1 MGILRRTFLAGA
13 ALAAMSVAAAAAGCG
28 IEKGSVR
35 ILSNDFPALHAVVTE
50 AEKCATD
57 TVKVTKNQTKD
68 HESLAVASL
77 TANPA
82 EYTSAIVANSSILPL
97 INDGLI
103 RPLDDLVAKH
113 GGGLQKTQLITVDGK
128 VMAVAFMANAQHLFY
143 REDILKQAGVEVPK
157 TYEDMLTAAKVIKEK
172 GLMANPIGGTYK
184 AGWNLAEEFVNMYIG
199 MGGEFFEAGSAKATI
214 NNEKGVAALAMMKS
228 LSENMNPDFLT
239 FDSNALQ
246 AEFEAGKVAMAN
258 FWGSRAAAVTDA
270 EGSTP
275 EITGAIKLAGAPT
288 VGGGTIPATTLWW
301 DGFTVAKNVSD
312 EDAEATFRALVHGAS
327 TEMANANGD
336 KAVWLVS
343 GYTPGAAAI
352 GVTSSASAGSKPY
365 PMTPYMD
372 MLHTALGAEIVDFMQ
387 GKEDVAKAL
396 ADAEAAYTTAA
407 KEKGFLK

>member
-1 MGILRRTFLAGA
+1 MGILRRTFLAGIGF
-13 ALAAMSVAAAAAGCG
+13 AAMTVTAAAAGCG

-35 ILSNDFPALHAVVTE
+35 ILSNDFPALHAIVAE

-68 HESLAVASL
+68 HESLQVAAL
-77 TANPA
+77 KANPA
-82 EYTSAIVANSSILPL
+82 EYTSAVVANSSILAL

-103 RPLDDLVAKH
+103 RSLDDLVAKH
-113 GGGLQKTQLITVDGK
+113 GGSLQKNQLITIDGK

-157 TYEDMLTAAKVIKEK
+157 TYEEMLAAAKTIKEK
-172 GLMANPIGGTYK
+172 SLMANPIGGTYK

-199 MGGEFFEAGSAKATI
+199 MGGEFFEPGSAKATI
-214 NNEKGVAALAMMKS
+214 NNEKGAAALAMMKS
-228 LSENMNPDFLT
+228 LSEQMNPDFLT

-246 AEFEAGKVAMAN
+246 AEFEAGKVAMAS

-275 EITGAIKLAGAPT
+275 EIAGAIKLAAAPT
-288 VGGGTIPATTLWW
+288 VGGGSIPATTLWW
-301 DGFTVAKNVSD
+301 DGFTIAKNISD

-336 KAVWLVS
+336 KAVWLIA
-343 GYTPGAAAI
+343 GYTPGPTAT
-352 GVTSSASAGSKPY
+352 GVMATATAGAKPY

-372 MLHTALGAEIVDFMQ
+372 LLHTALGAELVEFMQ
-387 GKEDVAKAL
+387 GKEDAAKAL

-407 KEKGFLK
+407 KEKGFLN